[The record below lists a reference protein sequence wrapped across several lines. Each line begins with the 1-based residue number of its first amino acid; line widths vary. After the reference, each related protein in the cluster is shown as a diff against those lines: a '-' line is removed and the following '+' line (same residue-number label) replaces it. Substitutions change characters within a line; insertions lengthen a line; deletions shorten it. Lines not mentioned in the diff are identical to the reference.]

1 MHSVEAL
8 MSSHYDEK
16 ADVFSFAISFFEV
29 LTCKKPYSDN
39 LDRTAHAFVFMQEI
53 NKGMRPGPQ
62 LSEPKDVMSLMTSC
76 WKADPVQRPSIKRV
90 YQKLESIIE
99 NRLSIFDNTYTKQER
114 RKLKNIFKGC

>member
-1 MHSVEAL
+1 MHSVEVL

-39 LDRTAHAFVFMQEI
+39 VDKTTNAFVFMQEI

-62 LSEPKDVMSLMTSC
+62 LSEPKDVMSLITSC
-76 WKADPVQRPSIKRV
+76 WKADPVQRPSIRKV
-90 YQKLESIIE
+90 YEELESIIE
-99 NRLSIFDNTYTKQER
+99 SRLFFFENT
-114 RKLKNIFKGC
+114 